1 MSELQNVWICHSRF
15 TSVIVADI
23 IFNLGIYLCVFFVF
37 DTETW
42 DRAEGELTNEDEVDD
57 SPKPVVVADED
68 IEEGNIPVKPEHGA
82 VETNADIANSVP
94 TENSQGVHFER
105 EET

>member
-1 MSELQNVWICHSRF
+1 M
-15 TSVIVADI
+15 
-23 IFNLGIYLCVFFVF
+23 YFFLF

-42 DRAEGELTNEDEVDD
+42 DRAEGELTSEDEVDN
-57 SPKPVVVADED
+57 SPKPVVVADEG

-94 TENSQGVHFER
+94 TEDSQGVHFER